1 MATEI
6 FPVIDL
12 STGDDWPQAL
22 GPKIVEACQVWGF
35 MILTGHGIPQQK
47 IDRMFDLHKEFCAQP
62 LEVKSECRV
71 DERQIGYDVKNS
83 KIGVNECMV
92 FGGTRGDVA
101 QGKNIPSWWDAKK
114 RADVEDFKSQAH
126 GLGLKLLEVFATH
139 FSLPADYFSAA
150 HNDERGPGSVL
161 RMLHYPTMDERPD
174 KNFPRLYS
182 HTDWGSVT
190 FVWPQGGGLEVETPS
205 KKWMPVPLIPGSIV
219 VNIGDA
225 LSLWSGKTLKSTLHK
240 ISFDNLPIDQD
251 HAKLEIIKRDH
262 EGKLVKDDGSI
273 ELTAGEYHQVRH
285 YMSEKEDA
293 KNNWVGKTKGSSK
306 FDPRVIHAVESLG
319 IANGSGLVNFSP
331 IAVNH

>member
-12 STGDDWPQAL
+12 SAGDDWPQTL

-35 MILTGHGIPQQK
+35 MILTGHEIPQQK
-47 IDRMFDLHKEFCAQP
+47 IDHMFDLHKEFCAQP

-71 DERQIGYDVKNS
+71 DERQLGYDVKNS
-83 KIGVNECMV
+83 KIAVNECMV
-92 FGGTRGDVA
+92 FGGTKGDVA
-101 QGKNIPSWWDAKK
+101 QGKNIPSCWDARK

-126 GLGLKLLEVFATH
+126 KLGLKLLEVFATH

-161 RMLHYPTMDERPD
+161 RMLHYPKLEERPD

-205 KKWMPVPLIPGSIV
+205 KKWMPVPLIPGSI
-219 VNIGDA
+219 A
-225 LSLWSGKTLKSTLHK
+225 
-240 ISFDNLPIDQD
+240 
-251 HAKLEIIKRDH
+251 
-262 EGKLVKDDGSI
+262 
-273 ELTAGEYHQVRH
+273 LTAGEYHQVRH

-293 KNNWVGKTKGSSK
+293 KNNWVGKTEASSK
-306 FDPRVIHAVESLG
+306 FDPRVIHAVENLG

-331 IAVNH
+331 IAVKQ